1 VSKADL
7 QPGDIL
13 VFNGAGHVGI
23 YVGHGQLID
32 ALHTGL
38 PIELVP
44 FSGWYQQ
51 VYDGAV
57 RP

>member
-1 VSKADL
+1 M
-7 QPGDIL
+7 

-23 YVGHGQLID
+23 YVGNNKLID
-32 ALHTGL
+32 APQPGMDV
-38 PIELVP
+38 ELVA

-51 VYDGAV
+51 TFDGAV